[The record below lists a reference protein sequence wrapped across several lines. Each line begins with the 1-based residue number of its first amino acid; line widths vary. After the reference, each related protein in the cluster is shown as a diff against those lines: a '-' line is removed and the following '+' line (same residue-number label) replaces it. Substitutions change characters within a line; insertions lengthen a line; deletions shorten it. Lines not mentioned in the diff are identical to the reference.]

1 MACVSLVVVLRPNAA
16 RAQCAAVP
24 TGWSNL
30 APQSPAYQ
38 YANYSQ
44 FGAQYADMPLVFPGG
59 PVGSADAMAQQGM
72 WAEQRIPSQQQA
84 TINGQTLFTACPQGA
99 CIDSLFAFEGLYAQ
113 LTPAQQPALANFAFS
128 DAAFARM
135 RLTVAPLL
143 LQRVASLADLPI
155 PQDTISGL
163 VRRACQGLLAAAS
176 RATATNRALIMLAH
190 LADSL

>member
-1 MACVSLVVVLRPNAA
+1 
-16 RAQCAAVP
+16 
-24 TGWSNL
+24 
-30 APQSPAYQ
+30 
-38 YANYSQ
+38 
-44 FGAQYADMPLVFPGG
+44 
-59 PVGSADAMAQQGM
+59 MAQQEM